1 MKPANGQRTL
11 GPARGGWWRALLAGL
26 CAASTVLP
34 MPGDPTVKAP
44 LKFTNVT
51 QAAGLDRETDAMR
64 ALFVDFD
71 SDGWVDLQLINRHYQ
86 PCLLYRN
93 QRNGTFTDVAE
104 ASGLRLRFNHA
115 ATFWVDLD
123 NDGDQDCL
131 SAGENQDEYFINNGV
146 QVSGEVTFTSRGSL
160 FGRASTGRN
169 TGLAI
174 ADFDNDGLVD
184 IFAAQGNLDPRPEP
198 ADRALL
204 LRNLGQGKFAEVS
217 QTAGLPDFFDVSRAF
232 WTDLNRD
239 GWPDLIILNNS
250 RPFLQAFLNRRDKFQ
265 EATTTAGLDA
275 IAFEHEAPAFFDAM
289 DLNHDGDL
297 DLLIDLPS
305 RCYLYQNG
313 RFVATPHHRL
323 FPSAFDS
330 RLLQLLARADV
341 DNDGF
346 LDLLATS
353 ADGLV
358 SAWRGRVGGQ
368 FEEKAVPIH
377 AWNPEL
383 SFYSLSAG
391 DYDNDGDLDLIS
403 VAPGGCVLYR
413 NDSPQHHWLQIQL
426 KGLASNADGI
436 GSRVE
441 IVAKDLRQTITSGV
455 NQQIHFGLGVH
466 SHADSL
472 RISWPS
478 GQVQQLVRVAANQR
492 LIITQP
498 MITNFEDITAAA
510 GIVGAWQ
517 SRGAACGDFDNDG
530 HLDLV
535 VNGGH
540 GMLFHNNCN
549 GTFTEVAEKSGIYT
563 TRWSHNGGVAWGD
576 FNNDGRLD
584 LFFTHESKM
593 LHRLFLGQTDGSFL
607 EVTTE
612 AGVALPGN
620 GGPVLLADFDRNGF
634 LDVLI
639 PSAVPVQLF
648 LNQGNATFVESA
660 QAAGLVNIRSAKHM
674 TGCTGDYD
682 NDGDIDVYLTNS
694 NWSYKK
700 HDAPNYL
707 FRDRGDGT
715 FEDVTV
721 PAGVADSTNS
731 KGAIFADYDNDG
743 DLDLYVANDGGD
755 NRLFRN
761 NGDGTFDDMA
771 AQAGV
776 AGPFAAHAPNF
787 ADMDNDGDLDLYV
800 TASSWLIDSL
810 QAVHRLLPDVLYR
823 NNGFDPA
830 LGWTFT
836 DITTA
841 AGIDNPAH
849 CLAAI
854 WGDIDNDG
862 DLDLFLCNSYDKR
875 LGAPKVNFPPY
886 PENKLY
892 RNLGNSN
899 HYLHL
904 SLVGHRSNR
913 AAIGV
918 RVAARAGDLRQIREV
933 QGGGMHTSQN
943 SLRLAFGFGLRE
955 KVEELIIRW
964 PSGIVQT
971 LKQPRLNQIL
981 TVAEPFK
988 AGPIQLERAT
998 LAAVQWWSWR
1008 LGGVLVLLALLWWSA
1023 KRVVPVLAHQFRR
1036 LALVRKDR
1044 HFRPVAELLR
1054 TPPSRSLP
1062 VPASG
1067 QLPASVKV
1075 SISLI
1080 EFKNDLLLTHTLEQV
1095 RGLEEAF
1102 PDFHLGRQ
1110 EKQPY
1115 LLRAEKLRHLKLD
1128 VQEAFAAYAAYVRH
1142 GQKAELSPAQALRDI
1157 GHRLHRFFGLA
1168 GFYNRL
1174 FSLPA
1179 HLAAQVEFVLDSLEL
1194 PWPLVYDEEQQC
1206 FLCERFS
1213 CAVSFPVFP
1222 APGAGFRGLAD
1233 ETAGRGAAPEAI
1245 IFYGDWHGDRKELQ
1259 EVNAEIQEVEGIL
1272 RQAGTRVHLVSQD
1285 LDQLAELLLEM
1296 ETQRRNLR
1304 VLHYCGHVEG
1314 SKLAAGEESYLAPG
1328 FFRETVGVT
1337 LPSQPIVFLN
1347 GCRSGGMT
1355 AARGENLSNELLE
1368 CGAAACLITGLPV
1381 HETGAR
1387 RVAARFYHHF
1397 VQQAAT
1403 AGEALRRT
1411 CVELGQ
1417 ARHAA
1422 GRDPEYDITRYC
1434 YSLHGAPFAKFC
1446 APP

>member
-1 MKPANGQRTL
+1 
-11 GPARGGWWRALLAGL
+11 
-26 CAASTVLP
+26 
-34 MPGDPTVKAP
+34 MPNDPTVKVP

-64 ALFVDFD
+64 AIFVDFD
-71 SDGWVDLQLINRHYQ
+71 NDGWLDLQLINRHYQ

-93 QRNGTFTDVAE
+93 QRNGTFTDVTA

-115 ATFWVDLD
+115 TAFWVDLD

-146 QVSGEVTFTSRGSL
+146 QASGEVTFTSRGSL
-160 FGRASTGRN
+160 FGRASTGRS

-184 IFAAQGNLDPRPEP
+184 IFASQGNLDPRPEP

-204 LRNLGQGKFAEVS
+204 LRNLGQGKFADVS
-217 QTAGLPDFFDVSRAF
+217 QTAGLPDCFEVSRAF

-275 IAFEHEAPAFFDAM
+275 IAFEREAPAFFDAV
-289 DLNHDGDL
+289 DLNHDGWL
-297 DLLIDLPS
+297 DLIVDIPP
-305 RCYLYQNG
+305 RCYLYQSG
-313 RFVATPHHRL
+313 RFVATPRRRW
-323 FPSAFDS
+323 FPAAFDS
-330 RLLQLLARADV
+330 RLLQSLARADI

-346 LDLLATS
+346 LDLFATS
-353 ADGLV
+353 ADGLISV
-358 SAWRGRVGGQ
+358 WRGRENGQ
-368 FEEKAVPIH
+368 FDEKSIPIH

-391 DYDNDGDLDLIS
+391 DYDNDGDLDLIM
-403 VAPGGCVLYR
+403 VASGGCVLHR
-413 NDSPQHHWLQIQL
+413 NDSPRRHWLKIEL
-426 KGLASNADGI
+426 AGLASNADGI

-441 IVAKDLRQTITSGV
+441 LVAENLRQSVVVSAGHE
-455 NQQIHFGLGVH
+455 IHFGLGAH
-466 SHADSL
+466 SQVDSL
-472 RISWPS
+472 RIFWPS
-478 GQVQQLVRVAANQR
+478 GQVQRLCEITANQK
-492 LIITQP
+492 LALTEP
-498 MITNFEDITAAA
+498 MITNFEEVTAAA

-517 SRGAACGDFDNDG
+517 SRGAAFGDYDNDG

-540 GMLFHNNCN
+540 GMLFHNNGN

-563 TRWSHNGGVAWGD
+563 TRSSHNGGVAWGD

-593 LHRLFLGQTDGSFL
+593 LHRFFLGQKDGSFVD
-607 EVTTE
+607 VTTA

-648 LNQGNATFVESA
+648 LNQGNATFVECA
-660 QAAGLVNIRSAKHM
+660 QKAGLVTIRSAKHM

-682 NDGDIDVYLTNS
+682 NDGDVDVYLTNS
-694 NWSYKK
+694 NWSYQR

-707 FRDRGDGT
+707 FRNRGDGT
-715 FEDVTV
+715 FDDVTV

-761 NGDGTFDDMA
+761 RGDGTFVDVA
-771 AQAGV
+771 GQAGV
-776 AGPFAAHAPNF
+776 AAPFAAHASNF
-787 ADMDNDGDLDLYV
+787 GDIDNDGDLDLYLSR
-800 TASSWLIDSL
+800 ACWLTDSL
-810 QAVHRLLPDVLYR
+810 AAVYSLLPDLLYR

-830 LGWTFT
+830 KGWTFT
-836 DITTA
+836 DITA
-841 AGIDNPAH
+841 AASIDNPAH
-849 CLAAI
+849 CPAAI

-862 DLDLFLCNSYDKR
+862 DLDLFLCNSFDKR
-875 LGAPKVNFPPY
+875 RGAPKFNFPPF

-892 RNLGNSN
+892 RNLGNRN
-899 HYLHL
+899 HYLQL
-904 SLVGHRSNR
+904 RLVGHRSNR
-913 AAIGV
+913 AALGA
-918 RVAARAGDLRQIREV
+918 RVAARAGDLRQVREV
-933 QGGGMHTSQN
+933 QGGAMHTSQN
-943 SLRLAFGFGLRE
+943 SLTVAFGFGLRE
-955 KVEELIIRW
+955 KVDELVIRW

-971 LKQPRLNQIL
+971 RKNPPLNQIL
-981 TVAEPFK
+981 TIEEPFA

-998 LAAVQWWSWR
+998 LAALQWWSWR
-1008 LGGVLVLLALLWWSA
+1008 LGGTLLLLGLLWLSA
-1023 KRVVPVLAHQFRR
+1023 KQILPALQRQFRGF
-1036 LALVRKDR
+1036 AQVRKGWR
-1044 HFRPVAELLR
+1044 FRPVAGLLR
-1054 TPPSRSLP
+1054 MPPPRSLP
-1062 VPASG
+1062 MPVSG

-1075 SISLI
+1075 SINLI
-1080 EFKNDLLLTHTLEQV
+1080 EFKNDLFLTHTFEQV
-1095 RGLEEAF
+1095 RGLEAAF
-1102 PDFHLGRQ
+1102 PDFHFGRQ

-1128 VQEAFAAYAAYVRH
+1128 LQEAFAAYAAYVRH
-1142 GQKAELSPAQALRDI
+1142 GQKAEPSPAQALREI

-1168 GFYNRL
+1168 GFFNRL

-1194 PWPLVYDEEQQC
+1194 PWPLVYDEAQQC

-1213 CAVSFPVFP
+1213 CAVSFPLFP

-1233 ETAGRGAAPEAI
+1233 ETARRGAAPEAI

-1259 EVNAEIQEVEGIL
+1259 EVSAEIHEVEGIL

-1285 LDQLAELLLEM
+1285 LDQLAELLLQM
-1296 ETQRRNLR
+1296 ETQKRDLR
-1304 VLHYCGHVEG
+1304 ALHYCGHVEG

-1328 FFRETVGVT
+1328 FFRETVGLT
-1337 LPSQPIVFLN
+1337 LPSRPIVFLN

-1368 CGAAACLITGLPV
+1368 CGAAACLITGFPV

-1422 GRDPEYDITRYC
+1422 GRDPEYDISRYC
-1434 YSLHGAPFAKFC
+1434 YSLHGVPFAKFC
-1446 APP
+1446 LRQ